1 MRSLHAHIG
10 SPVEVQVSDAV
21 APARLT
27 VVGQAVFNDPQKL
40 DAGDGALLRPAV
52 MAPGGAGGFDVLEVR
67 VRPGVALAT
76 ALRPFEQSGGR
87 WDPPSPPTSVRNLER
102 SAWLPWALA
111 IAVAVLA
118 AVALGHALV
127 MSVRSNRRELA
138 VVRSLGFT
146 PRQVCRAA
154 SWEAAFVALAALALG
169 IPLGLLLGTS
179 GWGVL
184 MRGVGL
190 RDAAALPAMV
200 IPLVLVAV
208 VGLAI
213 VLSVWPGWRPAR
225 ARPAAALRSE

>member
-1 MRSLHAHIG
+1 
-10 SPVEVQVSDAV
+10 
-21 APARLT
+21 
-27 VVGQAVFNDPQKL
+27 
-40 DAGDGALLRPAV
+40 
-52 MAPGGAGGFDVLEVR
+52 
-67 VRPGVALAT
+67 
-76 ALRPFEQSGGR
+76 
-87 WDPPSPPTSVRNLER
+87 
-102 SAWLPWALA
+102 
-111 IAVAVLA
+111 VAVLA
-118 AVALGHALV
+118 AGALGHALV

-213 VLSVWPGWRPAR
+213 VLSVWPGWRAAR